1 MAGTSTTEPV
11 SEQTREGGRGGRRTA
26 GRKRAAPRGDANG
39 TMRFFV
45 ARADGKAP
53 VLDREV
59 ANEKEALLESLKTGQ
74 SYFAV
79 SEWKAIADLSKE
91 VPQIR
96 KEAVRREERDRM
108 PASAAANARSAGPV
122 QAS

>member
-1 MAGTSTTEPV
+1 V
-11 SEQTREGGRGGRRTA
+11 I
-26 GRKRAAPRGDANG
+26 
-39 TMRFFV
+39 
-45 ARADGKAP
+45 
-53 VLDREV
+53 DREV

-108 PASAAANARSAGPV
+108 PAYAATNVRSAGPV

>member
-1 MAGTSTTEPV
+1 MVMASTTEPI
-11 SEQTREGGRGGRRTA
+11 SDQMREGGRGGRRAA
-26 GRKRAAPRGDANG
+26 GRKRAGARGDANG
-39 TMRFFV
+39 TLRFFL
-45 ARADGKAP
+45 AKADGRAP